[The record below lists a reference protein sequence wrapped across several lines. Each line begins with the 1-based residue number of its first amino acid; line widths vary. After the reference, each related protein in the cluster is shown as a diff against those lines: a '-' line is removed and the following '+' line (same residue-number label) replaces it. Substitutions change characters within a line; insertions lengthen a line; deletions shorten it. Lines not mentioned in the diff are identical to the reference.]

1 MNFLNYVGRS
11 KHVRVVA
18 DDLEDN
24 TFIGPK
30 KEEYRE
36 LLHIAHPLKYGIV
49 ENGSDMKKI

>member
-30 KEEYRE
+30 EEEYRE
-36 LLHIAHPLKYGIV
+36 LLHIAHPMEHGIV
-49 ENGSDMKKI
+49 ENGSDMKNI